1 MAVLIG
7 AAGCAH
13 APINRP
19 LVPGQASSGYRFSAE
34 ENPDRR
40 NDLMLLVFFSGG
52 GMRAAAFSYGV
63 MEALRETVVPAQGQG
78 RPLLSQVTAFSAVS
92 GGAFTAAYYCV
103 NGERT
108 FDTYEKSFLL
118 RDVQSAL
125 LWRCFRPD
133 NLIRL
138 LSPYYGRSDLAAEY
152 YDRRLFGHATFG
164 DLSQR
169 PARPYLVI
177 NATDLENGSR
187 FAFSQNYF
195 DLIGSDLGPY
205 PVARAV
211 AASSAVPVLLSPV
224 TLCNYAAGDR
234 RESFEPSESSELLAA
249 RFRQAVA
256 DVNFFEGAQ
265 RPHYLH
271 LVDGGVSD
279 NLGLR
284 TVQEYTLLHGGLRGM
299 LSGLRMD
306 RVQKFAVL
314 MVDASTQTD
323 GKSGTSEAVP
333 SVLQVLNDAGK
344 ILLTRSNYETTQLF
358 DQSIRVWQH
367 EIHRPNPSFDVYRI
381 KVDFTC
387 IGNPELRAR
396 CNQVGTGFRLR
407 RADEAALRDA
417 GRTALEENPEFR
429 RLVKDLTRNPP

>member
-1 MAVLIG
+1 M
-7 AAGCAH
+7 
-13 APINRP
+13 
-19 LVPGQASSGYRFSAE
+19 
-34 ENPDRR
+34 
-40 NDLMLLVFFSGG
+40 
-52 GMRAAAFSYGV
+52 AAAILRLNTTTGV
-63 MEALRETVVPAQGQG
+63 
-78 RPLLSQVTAFSAVS
+78 
-92 GGAFTAAYYCV
+92 C
-103 NGERT
+103 
-108 FDTYEKSFLL
+108 
-118 RDVQSAL
+118 
-125 LWRCFRPD
+125 
-133 NLIRL
+133 
-138 LSPYYGRSDLAAEY
+138 LAT
-152 YDRRLFGHATFG
+152 RRL
-164 DLSQR
+164 R
-169 PARPYLVI
+169 PARPFLVV

-187 FAFSQNYF
+187 FVFSQTYF

-224 TLCNYAAGDR
+224 TLRNYAAGDR
-234 RESFEPSESSELLAA
+234 RESFESSESSDLLAA

-323 GKSGTSEAVP
+323 GKSGTSESVP
-333 SVLQVLNDAGK
+333 GVLQVLNDAGK

-367 EIHRPNPSFDVYRI
+367 EINRPDPSFDVYRI
-381 KVDFTC
+381 RVDFSS
-387 IGNPELRAR
+387 IGNPERRAL

-429 RLVKDLTRNPP
+429 RLVKDLTRTPR